1 MKCLLI
7 FLSVI
12 LISIKGECQYWKA
25 LGGGV
30 QGGGLV
36 EALLS
41 DTIHHKLYAGG
52 VFNIIGNVSADY
64 MAWWDGSEWHHFP
77 VQPSDPVVSFAMKED
92 TMIFVTANSNDFQ
105 VGRYVDTV
113 FIDTLPKFSNV
124 AYCLYVF
131 HDTLYAGGE
140 FSGGIKYWNGTTWK
154 KLGGGVSGS
163 EGAVYCIG
171 SYGDQLIVGGHFS
184 SAGGVSVNN
193 IAAWNGNEWSD
204 MGGGMT
210 NQFTTPYVYTMEQYN
225 GKLYVGGDFD
235 HSGGVHTGSIAMWDG
250 TVWDTVLLSTFGTSC
265 GVFYDFQ
272 TDDSLFYVTG
282 SISGG
287 VGCMGDLAG
296 EYDGHNWFNMHLG
309 VGNAGLAI
317 TVFDGD
323 VISGSENKFGYN
335 GDTINYIAKFLG
347 YPTEVSSTINN
358 GSQLISPNPASTS
371 IQIHLPSNQQTT
383 LIIFNLIGEKLREE
397 KISGNKISID
407 VSDLPAGMYVARTE
421 KEVIGKFVKEE

>member
-1 MKCLLI
+1 
-7 FLSVI
+7 
-12 LISIKGECQYWKA
+12 
-25 LGGGV
+25 
-30 QGGGLV
+30 
-36 EALLS
+36 
-41 DTIHHKLYAGG
+41 
-52 VFNIIGNVSADY
+52 
-64 MAWWDGSEWHHFP
+64 
-77 VQPSDPVVSFAMKED
+77 
-92 TMIFVTANSNDFQ
+92 
-105 VGRYVDTV
+105 
-113 FIDTLPKFSNV
+113 
-124 AYCLYVF
+124 
-131 HDTLYAGGE
+131 
-140 FSGGIKYWNGTTWK
+140 
-154 KLGGGVSGS
+154 
-163 EGAVYCIG
+163 
-171 SYGDQLIVGGHFS
+171 
-184 SAGGVSVNN
+184 
-193 IAAWNGNEWSD
+193 
-204 MGGGMT
+204 
-210 NQFTTPYVYTMEQYN
+210 
-225 GKLYVGGDFD
+225 
-235 HSGGVHTGSIAMWDG
+235 
-250 TVWDTVLLSTFGTSC
+250 
-265 GVFYDFQ
+265 
-272 TDDSLFYVTG
+272 LFYVTG